1 MKKIGLLGGTFDPVH
16 IGHLLMARTAQEEMG
31 FDKVIFIPS
40 CVPPHKR
47 SSTLFEVDAR
57 IAMVRLAVA
66 YNSSFEVSDFEVKKG
81 GRSYSVDTVRHFRDL
96 YGASAKLY
104 FIVGGDAINQIHTWK
119 DIENIKKMATFVS
132 INRPGYP
139 RGLARLRY
147 HAITMHGID
156 ISSTEIRK
164 RIQQGKSIQY
174 LVPESVLGYI
184 REHRL
189 AKI

>member
-1 MKKIGLLGGTFDPVH
+1 MKKIGLLGGTFDPIH

-47 SSTLFEVDAR
+47 SSTLFGVEDR

-66 YNSSFEVSDFEVKKG
+66 YNSSFEVSDFEVRKG
-81 GRSYSVDTVRHFRDL
+81 GRSYSVDTVRHFRED
-96 YGASAKLY
+96 YGSGVKLY

-119 DIENIKKMATFVS
+119 DIEEIKKMCAFVS
-132 INRPGYP
+132 VNRPGFP
-139 RGLARLRY
+139 RLLSRLRY
-147 HAITMHGID
+147 HTITMHGID